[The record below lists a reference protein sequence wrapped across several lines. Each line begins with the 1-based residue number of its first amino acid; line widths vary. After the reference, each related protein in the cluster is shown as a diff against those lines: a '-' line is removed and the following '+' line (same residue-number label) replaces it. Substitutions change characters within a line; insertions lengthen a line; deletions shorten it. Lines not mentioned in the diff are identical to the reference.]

1 MFVEILSLTYHSPI
15 TMDSLTYGVSLG
27 IPQR

>member
-15 TMDSLTYGVSLG
+15 TIVASLKAVEVKVN
-27 IPQR
+27 